1 MRLELDISDIRQ
13 ILSMALDEDKDKTL
27 AYIKKNLAS
36 RWKKPCGR
44 IECRYSRSVT
54 SPVRWIALNKVFVSL
69 DLCDK
74 YFFFVMPELR
84 RKINWVT
91 QPLQINRRLF

>member
-1 MRLELDISDIRQ
+1 
-13 ILSMALDEDKDKTL
+13 
-27 AYIKKNLAS
+27 
-36 RWKKPCGR
+36 
-44 IECRYSRSVT
+44 
-54 SPVRWIALNKVFVSL
+54 VSL